1 MHPPLHFDQTWEP
14 KEMWAA
20 PHSLDLIFYLTEWR
34 VRPIK
39 TRRPSCGL
47 SSSIFTSLHGCICI
61 LRKDSRSPLLHQPH
75 DILNTIV
82 TCVEWEECSSS
93 NKAAHSNLQRHVHY
107 FTFITSRSRWQHSQ
121 EDHGLLSPT
130 TPYSTSRVSLSE
142 RVLIGHE
149 ELNGLVGYEFW
160 TIMD

>member
-1 MHPPLHFDQTWEP
+1 MCFYHGT
-14 KEMWAA
+14 
-20 PHSLDLIFYLTEWR
+20 HSAFNLYLWHSFMIIKPFSRCTHLSTLTKHENQKRCEQLLTEWR

-121 EDHGLLSPT
+121 EDHGLLYT
-130 TPYSTSRVSLSE
+130 NYTIQHVSLSP
-142 RVLIGHE
+142 
-149 ELNGLVGYEFW
+149 
-160 TIMD
+160 